1 MPVEFQIILAVT
13 IVAVIAIPLIFV
25 FAVWLPNYKSI
36 MTRAKK
42 IDPSVK
48 TFADAQYVLQK
59 DIMESAGK
67 NKAENQK
74 DEQNDDKSE

>member
-1 MPVEFQIILAVT
+1 MPDEVQIILAVT

-36 MTRAKK
+36 MARAKK
-42 IDPSVK
+42 IDPTVK

-59 DIMESAGK
+59 NIMESAGK
-67 NKAENQK
+67 NKTEK
-74 DEQNDDKSE
+74 LKGEQNDDKSE

>member
-1 MPVEFQIILAVT
+1 MPDEFQIILAVT
-13 IVAVIAIPLIFV
+13 IVAIIAIPLIFV
-25 FAVWLPNYKSI
+25 FAVWLLNYKSI
-36 MTRAKK
+36 MARAKK
-42 IDPSVK
+42 IEPSVK

-67 NKAENQK
+67 NKTEKQK